1 MRYGY
6 LKISSWLVLSFFE
19 LPLGNI
25 FEMLPK
31 VYPLV
36 LTGGGRIGM
45 GTSPSESD
53 IESFETDRL
62 LISNDIAIYF
72 PK

>member
-36 LTGGGRIGM
+36 LTGGGRTGM